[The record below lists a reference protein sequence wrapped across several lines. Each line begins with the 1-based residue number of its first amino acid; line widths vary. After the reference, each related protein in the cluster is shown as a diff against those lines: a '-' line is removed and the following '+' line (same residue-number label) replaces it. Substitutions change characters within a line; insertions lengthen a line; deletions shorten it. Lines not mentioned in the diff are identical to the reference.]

1 MPADTASPPTRGP
14 IDTDLLDRIAAHLA
28 RSDRF
33 DDIRTRSEYALNTV
47 VADYDLG
54 YVPGG
59 ITRPILT
66 TEQQELLDAIIN
78 EWQDGCN
85 ISSRIG

>member
-1 MPADTASPPTRGP
+1 VSGEEADTHYHTPP
-14 IDTDLLDRIAAHLA
+14 
-28 RSDRF
+28 
-33 DDIRTRSEYALNTV
+33 
-47 VADYDLG
+47 
-54 YVPGG
+54 
-59 ITRPILT
+59 ITNPLSRPILT

>member
-1 MPADTASPPTRGP
+1 VSDDYLRRTAIP
-14 IDTDLLDRIAAHLA
+14 
-28 RSDRF
+28 
-33 DDIRTRSEYALNTV
+33 
-47 VADYDLG
+47 
-54 YVPGG
+54 
-59 ITRPILT
+59 RPILT